1 MLSLRHIEMCIR
13 DRSEPVICL
22 FVVPEREIDDKV
34 HIGLRLDCADTEDVP
49 RVDDADAAQLH
60 VISYELGGRPDER
73 LAGDPADRDCVV
85 RDEPVSALYELEGR
99 LTLADAGVAHDEQ
112 TLAID
117 LYEYAVQRDSRGHGV
132 AKPTYEVRH
141 EG

>member
-1 MLSLRHIEMCIR
+1 M
-13 DRSEPVICL
+13 
-22 FVVPEREIDDKV
+22 
-34 HIGLRLDCADTEDVP
+34 
-49 RVDDADAAQLH
+49 
-60 VISYELGGRPDER
+60 
-73 LAGDPADRDCVV
+73 
-85 RDEPVSALYELEGR
+85 SALYELEGR

-132 AKPTYEVRH
+132 AKHAYEVRH